1 MMNLLN
7 DFQVSVFTASTIAF
21 IISSILCFL
30 IIKYN
35 KNFIIKSNNH
45 DQKRLNTLNIVPL
58 GGVAMALSFFISVR
72 LLGEADSNIV
82 SISFFALAISVLGVI
97 DDFLNLNWKMKIIF
111 QFLFVGMPIYLLNQ
125 TINFEIFIGR
135 DFSGRLN
142 LIFTILWIIILMNSL
157 NFIDNMDGFAALNSS
172 FICLALT
179 VLSFFYNQNYLADV
193 SFILL
198 FTILAFTI
206 FNFPPAKI
214 YMGDSGSLFIGFIFG
229 FISILFDWNPSGES
243 YLYSSIAPI
252 FLFFTIP
259 LLDFSTVFVHRIKNK
274 ISPATGGTDH
284 ISHRLL
290 KQGYSVR
297 SILFMFSFLN
307 IFIFF
312 LIALTIFFEFL
323 SVIIFIIY
331 LTLIVILF
339 INFQRMQPLN

>member
-1 MMNLLN
+1 MMNLLS
-7 DFQVSVFTASTIAF
+7 DFQVSIYTASATAF
-21 IISSILCFL
+21 IISSILCFS

-35 KNFIIKSNNH
+35 KNFITKSNN
-45 DQKRLNTLNIVPL
+45 QKRLNTLNIVPL
-58 GGVAMALSFFISVR
+58 GGVAMAISFFISVR

-82 SISFFALAISVLGVI
+82 SISVFALAISILGVV
-97 DDFLNLNWKMKIIF
+97 DDFLNLNWKLKIIF
-111 QFLFVGMPIYLLNQ
+111 QFLFVGLPIYLLNQ
-125 TINFEIFIGR
+125 TINFEIFLGV

-179 VLSFFYNQNYLADV
+179 VLSFVYNQNYLADI

-206 FNFPPAKI
+206 FNFPPARI

-229 FISILFDWNPSGES
+229 FISILFDWNPTGES
-243 YLYSSIAPI
+243 YLYSSIAPV

-259 LLDFSTVFVHRIKNK
+259 LLDFSTVFVYRIKNQ

-290 KQGYSVR
+290 NQGYSVK
-297 SILFMFSFLN
+297 SILLMFSVLN
-307 IFIFF
+307 IFIFV
-312 LIALTIFFEFL
+312 LIALTILFEFL
-323 SVIIFIIY
+323 SVIIFAIY
-331 LTLIVILF
+331 LVLIIILF
-339 INFQRMQPLN
+339 INFQKMQPLN

>member
-1 MMNLLN
+1 MMNLLS
-7 DFQVSVFTASTIAF
+7 DFQVSIYTASAIAF
-21 IISSILCFL
+21 IISSILCFS

-35 KNFIIKSNNH
+35 KNFITKSNN
-45 DQKRLNTLNIVPL
+45 QKRLNTLNIVPL
-58 GGVAMALSFFISVR
+58 GGVAMAISFFISVR

-82 SISFFALAISVLGVI
+82 SISVFALAISILGVV
-97 DDFLNLNWKMKIIF
+97 DDFLNLNWKLKIIF
-111 QFLFVGMPIYLLNQ
+111 QFLFVGLPIYLLNQ
-125 TINFEIFIGR
+125 TINFEIFLGV

-179 VLSFFYNQNYLADV
+179 VLSFVYNQNYLADI

-206 FNFPPAKI
+206 FNFPPARI

-229 FISILFDWNPSGES
+229 FISILFDWNPTGES
-243 YLYSSIAPI
+243 YLYSSIAPV

-259 LLDFSTVFVHRIKNK
+259 LLDFSTVFVYRIKNK

-290 KQGYSVR
+290 NQGYSVK
-297 SILFMFSFLN
+297 SILLRFSVLN
-307 IFIFF
+307 IFIFV
-312 LIALTIFFEFL
+312 LIALTILFEFL
-323 SVIIFIIY
+323 SVIIFVIY
-331 LTLIVILF
+331 LVLIIILF
-339 INFQRMQPLN
+339 INFQKMQPLN

>member
-1 MMNLLN
+1 MMNLLS
-7 DFQVSVFTASTIAF
+7 DFQVSIYTASATAF
-21 IISSILCFL
+21 IISSILCFS

-35 KNFIIKSNNH
+35 KNFITKSNN
-45 DQKRLNTLNIVPL
+45 QKRLNTLNIVPL
-58 GGVAMALSFFISVR
+58 GGVAMAISFFISVR

-82 SISFFALAISVLGVI
+82 SISVFALAISILGVV
-97 DDFLNLNWKMKIIF
+97 DDFLNLNWKLKIIF
-111 QFLFVGMPIYLLNQ
+111 QFLIVGLPIYLLNQ
-125 TINFEIFIGR
+125 TINFEIFLGV

-179 VLSFFYNQNYLADV
+179 VLSFVYNQNYLADI

-206 FNFPPAKI
+206 FNFPPARI

-229 FISILFDWNPSGES
+229 FISILFDWNPTGES
-243 YLYSSIAPI
+243 YLYSSIAPV

-259 LLDFSTVFVHRIKNK
+259 LLDFSTVFVYRIKNQ

-290 KQGYSVR
+290 NQGYSVK
-297 SILFMFSFLN
+297 SVLLMFSVLN
-307 IFIFF
+307 IFIFV
-312 LIALTIFFEFL
+312 LIALSILFEFL
-323 SVIIFIIY
+323 SVIIFAIY
-331 LTLIVILF
+331 LVLIIILF
-339 INFQRMQPLN
+339 INFQKMQPLN

>member
-1 MMNLLN
+1 MMNLLS
-7 DFQVSVFTASTIAF
+7 DFQVSIYTASATAF
-21 IISSILCFL
+21 IISSILCFS

-35 KNFIIKSNNH
+35 KNFITKPNN
-45 DQKRLNTLNIVPL
+45 QKRLNKLNIVPL
-58 GGVAMALSFFISVR
+58 GGVAMAISFFISVR

-82 SISFFALAISVLGVI
+82 SISVFALAISILGVV
-97 DDFLNLNWKMKIIF
+97 DDFLNLNWKLKIIF
-111 QFLFVGMPIYLLNQ
+111 QFLFVGLPIYLLNQ
-125 TINFEIFIGR
+125 TINFEIFLGV

-179 VLSFFYNQNYLADV
+179 VLSFVYNQNYLADI

-206 FNFPPAKI
+206 FNFPPARI

-229 FISILFDWNPSGES
+229 FISILFDWNPTGES
-243 YLYSSIAPI
+243 YLYSSIAPV

-259 LLDFSTVFVHRIKNK
+259 LLDFSTVFVYRIKNQ

-290 KQGYSVR
+290 NQGYSVK
-297 SILFMFSFLN
+297 SILLMFSVLN
-307 IFIFF
+307 IFIFV
-312 LIALTIFFEFL
+312 LIALTILFEFL
-323 SVIIFIIY
+323 SVIIFAIY
-331 LTLIVILF
+331 LVLIIILF
-339 INFQRMQPLN
+339 INFQKMQPLN

>member
-1 MMNLLN
+1 MMNLLS
-7 DFQVSVFTASTIAF
+7 DFQVSIYTASATAF
-21 IISSILCFL
+21 IISSILCFS

-35 KNFIIKSNNH
+35 KNFITKSNN
-45 DQKRLNTLNIVPL
+45 QKRLNTLNIVPL
-58 GGVAMALSFFISVR
+58 GGVAMAISFFISVR

-82 SISFFALAISVLGVI
+82 SISVFALAISILGVV
-97 DDFLNLNWKMKIIF
+97 DDFLNLNWKLKIIF
-111 QFLFVGMPIYLLNQ
+111 QFLFVGLPIYLLNQ
-125 TINFEIFIGR
+125 TINFEIFLR
-135 DFSGRLN
+135 VDFSGRLN

-179 VLSFFYNQNYLADV
+179 GLSFVYNQNYLADI

-229 FISILFDWNPSGES
+229 FISILFDWNPTGES
-243 YLYSSIAPI
+243 YLYSSIAPV

-259 LLDFSTVFVHRIKNK
+259 LLDFSTVFVYRIKNQ

-290 KQGYSVR
+290 NQGYSVK
-297 SILFMFSFLN
+297 SILLMFSVLN
-307 IFIFF
+307 IFIFV
-312 LIALTIFFEFL
+312 LITLTILFEFL
-323 SVIIFIIY
+323 SVIIFAIY
-331 LTLIVILF
+331 LVLTIILF
-339 INFQRMQPLN
+339 INFQKMQPLN

>member
-1 MMNLLN
+1 MMNLLS
-7 DFQVSVFTASTIAF
+7 DFQVSIYTASATAF
-21 IISSILCFL
+21 IISSILCFS

-35 KNFIIKSNNH
+35 KNFITKSNN
-45 DQKRLNTLNIVPL
+45 QKRLNTLNIVPL
-58 GGVAMALSFFISVR
+58 GGVAMAISFFISVR

-82 SISFFALAISVLGVI
+82 SISVFALAISILGVV
-97 DDFLNLNWKMKIIF
+97 DDFLNLNWKLKIIF
-111 QFLFVGMPIYLLNQ
+111 QFLFVGLPIYLLNQ
-125 TINFEIFIGR
+125 TINFEIFLR
-135 DFSGRLN
+135 VDFSGRLN

-179 VLSFFYNQNYLADV
+179 VLSFVYNQNYLADI

-206 FNFPPAKI
+206 FNFPPARI

-229 FISILFDWNPSGES
+229 FISILFDWNPTGES
-243 YLYSSIAPI
+243 YLYSSIAPV

-259 LLDFSTVFVHRIKNK
+259 LLDFSTVFVYRIKNQ

-290 KQGYSVR
+290 NQGYSVK
-297 SILFMFSFLN
+297 SILLMFSVLN
-307 IFIFF
+307 IFIFV
-312 LIALTIFFEFL
+312 LITLTILFEFL
-323 SVIIFIIY
+323 SVIIFAIY
-331 LTLIVILF
+331 LVLTIILF
-339 INFQRMQPLN
+339 INFQKMQPLN

>member
-1 MMNLLN
+1 MMNLLS
-7 DFQVSVFTASTIAF
+7 DFQVSIYTASATAF
-21 IISSILCFL
+21 IISSILCFS

-35 KNFIIKSNNH
+35 KNFITKSNN
-45 DQKRLNTLNIVPL
+45 QKRLNTLNIVPL
-58 GGVAMALSFFISVR
+58 GGVAMAISFFISVR

-82 SISFFALAISVLGVI
+82 SISVFALAISILGVV
-97 DDFLNLNWKMKIIF
+97 DDFLNLNWKLKIIF
-111 QFLFVGMPIYLLNQ
+111 QFLFVGLPIYLLNQ
-125 TINFEIFIGR
+125 TINFEIFLDI

-179 VLSFFYNQNYLADV
+179 VLSFVYNQNYLADI

-229 FISILFDWNPSGES
+229 FISILFDWNPTGES
-243 YLYSSIAPI
+243 YLYSSIAPV

-259 LLDFSTVFVHRIKNK
+259 LLDFSTVFVYRIKNQ

-290 KQGYSVR
+290 NQGYSVK
-297 SILFMFSFLN
+297 SILLMFSVLN
-307 IFIFF
+307 IFIFV
-312 LIALTIFFEFL
+312 LITLTILFEFL
-323 SVIIFIIY
+323 SVIIFAIY
-331 LTLIVILF
+331 LVLIIILF
-339 INFQRMQPLN
+339 INFQKMQPLN

>member
-1 MMNLLN
+1 MNLLS
-7 DFQVSVFTASTIAF
+7 DFQVSIYTASATAF
-21 IISSILCFL
+21 VISSILCFS

-35 KNFIIKSNNH
+35 KNFITKSNN
-45 DQKRLNTLNIVPL
+45 QKRLNTLNIVPL
-58 GGVAMALSFFISVR
+58 GGVAMAISFFISVR

-82 SISFFALAISVLGVI
+82 SISVFALAISILGVV
-97 DDFLNLNWKMKIIF
+97 DDFLNLNWKLKIIF
-111 QFLFVGMPIYLLNQ
+111 QFLFVGLPIYLLNQ
-125 TINFEIFIGR
+125 TINFEIFLGV

-179 VLSFFYNQNYLADV
+179 VLSFVYNQNYLADI

-229 FISILFDWNPSGES
+229 FISILFDWNPTGES
-243 YLYSSIAPI
+243 YLYSSIAPV

-259 LLDFSTVFVHRIKNK
+259 LLDFSTVFVYRIKNR

-290 KQGYSVR
+290 NQGYSIK
-297 SILFMFSFLN
+297 SILLMFSFLN
-307 IFIFF
+307 IFIFV
-312 LIALTIFFEFL
+312 LITLTILFEFL
-323 SVIIFIIY
+323 SVIIFVIY
-331 LTLIVILF
+331 LVTIIILF
-339 INFQRMQPLN
+339 LNFQKMQPLN

>member
-1 MMNLLN
+1 MMNLLS
-7 DFQVSVFTASTIAF
+7 DFQVSIYTASAIAF
-21 IISSILCFL
+21 IISSILCFS

-35 KNFIIKSNNH
+35 KNFITKSNN
-45 DQKRLNTLNIVPL
+45 QKRLNTLNIVPL
-58 GGVAMALSFFISVR
+58 GGVAMAISFFISVR

-82 SISFFALAISVLGVI
+82 SISVFALAISILGVV
-97 DDFLNLNWKMKIIF
+97 DDFLNLNWKLKIIF
-111 QFLFVGMPIYLLNQ
+111 QFLFVGLPIYLLNQ
-125 TINFEIFIGR
+125 TINFEIFLGV

-179 VLSFFYNQNYLADV
+179 VLSFVYNQNYLADI

-206 FNFPPAKI
+206 FNFPPARI

-229 FISILFDWNPSGES
+229 FISILFDWNPTGES
-243 YLYSSIAPI
+243 YLYSSIAPV

-259 LLDFSTVFVHRIKNK
+259 LLDFSTVFVYRIKNK

-290 KQGYSVR
+290 NQGYSVK
-297 SILFMFSFLN
+297 SILLMFSVLN
-307 IFIFF
+307 IFIFV
-312 LIALTIFFEFL
+312 LIALTILFEFL
-323 SVIIFIIY
+323 SVIIFVIY
-331 LTLIVILF
+331 LVLIIILF
-339 INFQRMQPLN
+339 INFQKMQPLN

>member
-1 MMNLLN
+1 MMNLLS
-7 DFQVSVFTASTIAF
+7 DFQVSIYTASATAF
-21 IISSILCFL
+21 IISSILCFS

-35 KNFIIKSNNH
+35 KNFITKSNN
-45 DQKRLNTLNIVPL
+45 QKRLNTLNIVPL
-58 GGVAMALSFFISVR
+58 GGVAMAISFFISVR

-82 SISFFALAISVLGVI
+82 SISVFALAISILGVV
-97 DDFLNLNWKMKIIF
+97 DDFLNLNWKLKIIF
-111 QFLFVGMPIYLLNQ
+111 QFLFVGLPIYLLNQ
-125 TINFEIFIGR
+125 TINFEIFLGV

-179 VLSFFYNQNYLADV
+179 VLSFVYNQNYLADI

-229 FISILFDWNPSGES
+229 FISILFDWNPTGES
-243 YLYSSIAPI
+243 YLYSSIAPV

-259 LLDFSTVFVHRIKNK
+259 LLDFSTVFVYRIKNQ

-290 KQGYSVR
+290 NQGYSVK
-297 SILFMFSFLN
+297 SILLMFSVLN
-307 IFIFF
+307 IFIFV
-312 LIALTIFFEFL
+312 LITLTILFEFL
-323 SVIIFIIY
+323 SVIIFAIY
-331 LTLIVILF
+331 LVLIIILF
-339 INFQRMQPLN
+339 INFQKMQPLN

>member
-1 MMNLLN
+1 MMNLLS
-7 DFQVSVFTASTIAF
+7 DFQVSIYTASAIAF
-21 IISSILCFL
+21 IISSILCFS

-35 KNFIIKSNNH
+35 KNFITKSNN
-45 DQKRLNTLNIVPL
+45 QKRLNTLNIVPL
-58 GGVAMALSFFISVR
+58 GGVAMAISFFISVR

-82 SISFFALAISVLGVI
+82 SISVFALAISILGVV
-97 DDFLNLNWKMKIIF
+97 DDFLNLNWKLKIIF
-111 QFLFVGMPIYLLNQ
+111 QFLFVGLPIYLLNQ
-125 TINFEIFIGR
+125 TINFEIFLGV

-179 VLSFFYNQNYLADV
+179 VLSFVYNQNYLADI

-229 FISILFDWNPSGES
+229 FISILFDWNPTGES
-243 YLYSSIAPI
+243 YLYSSIAPV

-259 LLDFSTVFVHRIKNK
+259 LLDFSTVFVYRIKNK

-290 KQGYSVR
+290 NQGYSIK
-297 SILFMFSFLN
+297 SILLMFSFLN
-307 IFIFF
+307 IFIFV
-312 LIALTIFFEFL
+312 LIALTILFEFL
-323 SVIIFIIY
+323 SVIIFVIY
-331 LTLIVILF
+331 LVLIIILF
-339 INFQRMQPLN
+339 INFQKMQPLN

>member
-1 MMNLLN
+1 MNLLS
-7 DFQVSVFTASTIAF
+7 DFQVSIYTASATAF
-21 IISSILCFL
+21 IISSILCFS

-35 KNFIIKSNNH
+35 KNFITKSNN
-45 DQKRLNTLNIVPL
+45 QKRLNTLNIVPL
-58 GGVAMALSFFISVR
+58 GGVAMAISFFISVR

-82 SISFFALAISVLGVI
+82 SISVFALAISILGVV
-97 DDFLNLNWKMKIIF
+97 DDFLNLNWKLKIIF
-111 QFLFVGMPIYLLNQ
+111 QFLFVGLPIYLLNQ
-125 TINFEIFIGR
+125 TINFEIFLR
-135 DFSGRLN
+135 VDFSGRLN

-179 VLSFFYNQNYLADV
+179 VLSFVYNQNYLADI

-206 FNFPPAKI
+206 FNFPPARI

-229 FISILFDWNPSGES
+229 FISILFDWNPTGES
-243 YLYSSIAPI
+243 YLYSSIAPV

-259 LLDFSTVFVHRIKNK
+259 LLDFSTVFVYRIKNQ

-290 KQGYSVR
+290 NQGYSVK
-297 SILFMFSFLN
+297 SILLMFSVLN
-307 IFIFF
+307 IFIFV
-312 LIALTIFFEFL
+312 LITLTILFEFL
-323 SVIIFIIY
+323 SVIIFSIY
-331 LTLIVILF
+331 LVLIIILF
-339 INFQRMQPLN
+339 INFQKMQPLN

>member
-1 MMNLLN
+1 MMNLLS
-7 DFQVSVFTASTIAF
+7 DFQVSVYTASATAF
-21 IISSILCFL
+21 IISSILCFS

-35 KNFIIKSNNH
+35 KNFITKSNN
-45 DQKRLNTLNIVPL
+45 QKRLNTLNIIPL
-58 GGVAMALSFFISVR
+58 GGVAMAISFFISVR

-82 SISFFALAISVLGVI
+82 SISVFALAISILGVV
-97 DDFLNLNWKMKIIF
+97 DDFLNLNWKLKIIF
-111 QFLFVGMPIYLLNQ
+111 QFLFVGLPIYLLNQ
-125 TINFEIFIGR
+125 TINFEIFLGI

-179 VLSFFYNQNYLADV
+179 ILSFVYGQNYLADI

-229 FISILFDWNPSGES
+229 FISILFDWNPTGES
-243 YLYSSIAPI
+243 YLYSSIAPV

-259 LLDFSTVFVHRIKNK
+259 LLDFSTVFVYRIKNK

-290 KQGYSVR
+290 NQGYSVK
-297 SILFMFSFLN
+297 SILLMFSFLN
-307 IFIFF
+307 IFIFV
-312 LIALTIFFEFL
+312 LIAFTILYEFL
-323 SVIIFIIY
+323 SVIIFVIY
-331 LTLIVILF
+331 LVLIITLF
-339 INFQRMQPLN
+339 INFQKMQPLN

>member
-1 MMNLLN
+1 MMNLLS
-7 DFQVSVFTASTIAF
+7 DFQVSIYTASATAF
-21 IISSILCFL
+21 IISSILCFS

-35 KNFIIKSNNH
+35 KNFITKSNN
-45 DQKRLNTLNIVPL
+45 QKRLNTLNIVPL
-58 GGVAMALSFFISVR
+58 GGVAMAISFFISVR

-82 SISFFALAISVLGVI
+82 SISVFALAISILGVV
-97 DDFLNLNWKMKIIF
+97 DDFLNLNWKLKIIF
-111 QFLFVGMPIYLLNQ
+111 QFLFVGLPIYLLNQ
-125 TINFEIFIGR
+125 TINFEIFLGV

-179 VLSFFYNQNYLADV
+179 VLSFVYNQNYLADI

-229 FISILFDWNPSGES
+229 FISILFDWNPTGES
-243 YLYSSIAPI
+243 YLYSSIAPV

-259 LLDFSTVFVHRIKNK
+259 LLDFSTVFVYRIKNK

-290 KQGYSVR
+290 NQGYSVK
-297 SILFMFSFLN
+297 SILLMFSVLN
-307 IFIFF
+307 IFIFV
-312 LIALTIFFEFL
+312 LIALTILFEFL
-323 SVIIFIIY
+323 SVIIFVIY
-331 LTLIVILF
+331 LVLIVILF
-339 INFQRMQPLN
+339 INFQKMQPLN

>member
-1 MMNLLN
+1 MMNLLS
-7 DFQVSVFTASTIAF
+7 DFQVSVYTASATAF
-21 IISSILCFL
+21 IISSILCFS

-35 KNFIIKSNNH
+35 KNFITKSNN
-45 DQKRLNTLNIVPL
+45 QKRLNTLNIIPL
-58 GGVAMALSFFISVR
+58 GGVAMAISFFISVR

-82 SISFFALAISVLGVI
+82 SISVFALAISILGVV
-97 DDFLNLNWKMKIIF
+97 DDFLNLNWKLKIIF
-111 QFLFVGMPIYLLNQ
+111 QFLFVGLPIYLLNQ
-125 TINFEIFIGR
+125 TINFEIFLRI

-179 VLSFFYNQNYLADV
+179 VLSFVYGQNYLADI

-229 FISILFDWNPSGES
+229 FISIIFDWNPTGES
-243 YLYSSIAPI
+243 YLYSSIAPV

-259 LLDFSTVFVHRIKNK
+259 LLDFSTVFVYRIKNK

-290 KQGYSVR
+290 NQGYSVK
-297 SILFMFSFLN
+297 SILLMFSFLN
-307 IFIFF
+307 IFIFV
-312 LIALTIFFEFL
+312 LIAFTILYEFL
-323 SVIIFIIY
+323 SVIIFVIY
-331 LTLIVILF
+331 LVLVITLF
-339 INFQRMQPLN
+339 INFQKMHPLN

>member
-1 MMNLLN
+1 MMNLLS
-7 DFQVSVFTASTIAF
+7 DFQVSIYTASAIAF
-21 IISSILCFL
+21 IISSILCFS

-35 KNFIIKSNNH
+35 KNFITKSNN
-45 DQKRLNTLNIVPL
+45 QKRLNTLNIVPL
-58 GGVAMALSFFISVR
+58 GGVAMAISFFISVR

-82 SISFFALAISVLGVI
+82 SISVFALAISILGVV
-97 DDFLNLNWKMKIIF
+97 DDFLNLNWKLKIIF
-111 QFLFVGMPIYLLNQ
+111 QFLFVGLPIYLLNQ
-125 TINFEIFIGR
+125 TINFEIFLGV

-179 VLSFFYNQNYLADV
+179 VLSFVYNQNYLADI

-229 FISILFDWNPSGES
+229 FISILFDWNPTGES
-243 YLYSSIAPI
+243 YLYSSIAPV

-259 LLDFSTVFVHRIKNK
+259 LLDFSTVFVYRIKNQ

-290 KQGYSVR
+290 NQGYSVK
-297 SILFMFSFLN
+297 SILLMFSVLN
-307 IFIFF
+307 IFIFV
-312 LIALTIFFEFL
+312 LIALTILFEFL
-323 SVIIFIIY
+323 SVIIFVIY
-331 LTLIVILF
+331 LVLIIILF
-339 INFQRMQPLN
+339 INFQKMQPLN

>member
-1 MMNLLN
+1 M
-7 DFQVSVFTASTIAF
+7 
-21 IISSILCFL
+21 
-30 IIKYN
+30 
-35 KNFIIKSNNH
+35 
-45 DQKRLNTLNIVPL
+45 
-58 GGVAMALSFFISVR
+58 GVV
-72 LLGEADSNIV
+72 
-82 SISFFALAISVLGVI
+82 
-97 DDFLNLNWKMKIIF
+97 DDFLNLNWKLKIIF
-111 QFLFVGMPIYLLNQ
+111 QFLFVGLPIYLLNQ
-125 TINFEIFIGR
+125 TINFEIFLNI

-179 VLSFFYNQNYLADV
+179 VLSFVYGQNYLADI

-229 FISILFDWNPSGES
+229 FISIIFDWNPTGES
-243 YLYSSIAPI
+243 YLYSSIAPV

-259 LLDFSTVFVHRIKNK
+259 LLDFSTVFVYRIKNK

-290 KQGYSVR
+290 NQGYSVK
-297 SILFMFSFLN
+297 SILLMFSFLN
-307 IFIFF
+307 IFIFV
-312 LIALTIFFEFL
+312 LIAFTILYEFL
-323 SVIIFIIY
+323 SVIIFVIY
-331 LTLIVILF
+331 LVLVITLF
-339 INFQRMQPLN
+339 INFQKMHPLN

>member
-1 MMNLLN
+1 MMNLLS
-7 DFQVSVFTASTIAF
+7 DFQVSIYTASATAF
-21 IISSILCFL
+21 IISSILCFS

-35 KNFIIKSNNH
+35 KNFITKSNN
-45 DQKRLNTLNIVPL
+45 QKRLNTLNIVPL
-58 GGVAMALSFFISVR
+58 GGVAMAISFFISVR

-82 SISFFALAISVLGVI
+82 SISVFALAISILGVV
-97 DDFLNLNWKMKIIF
+97 DDFLNLNWKLKIIF
-111 QFLFVGMPIYLLNQ
+111 QFLFVGLPIYLLNQ
-125 TINFEIFIGR
+125 TINFEIFLR
-135 DFSGRLN
+135 VDFSGRLN

-179 VLSFFYNQNYLADV
+179 VLSFVYNQNYLADI

-229 FISILFDWNPSGES
+229 FISILFDWNPTGES
-243 YLYSSIAPI
+243 YLYSSIAPV

-259 LLDFSTVFVHRIKNK
+259 LLDFSTVFVYRIKNQ

-290 KQGYSVR
+290 NQGYSVK
-297 SILFMFSFLN
+297 SILLMFSVLN
-307 IFIFF
+307 IFIFV
-312 LIALTIFFEFL
+312 LITLTILFEFL
-323 SVIIFIIY
+323 SVIIFAIY
-331 LTLIVILF
+331 LVLTIILF
-339 INFQRMQPLN
+339 INFQKMQPLN

>member
-1 MMNLLN
+1 MMNLLS
-7 DFQVSVFTASTIAF
+7 DFQVSIYTASATAF
-21 IISSILCFL
+21 IISSILCFS

-35 KNFIIKSNNH
+35 KNFITKSNN
-45 DQKRLNTLNIVPL
+45 QKRLNTLNIVPL
-58 GGVAMALSFFISVR
+58 GGVAMAISFFISVR

-82 SISFFALAISVLGVI
+82 SISVFALAISILGVV
-97 DDFLNLNWKMKIIF
+97 DDFLNLNWKLKIIF
-111 QFLFVGMPIYLLNQ
+111 QFLFVGLPIYLLNQ
-125 TINFEIFIGR
+125 TINFEIFLGV

-179 VLSFFYNQNYLADV
+179 VLSFVYNQNYLADI

-229 FISILFDWNPSGES
+229 FISILFDWNPTGES
-243 YLYSSIAPI
+243 YLYSSIAPV

-259 LLDFSTVFVHRIKNK
+259 LLDFSTVFVYRIKNK

-290 KQGYSVR
+290 NQGYSVK
-297 SILFMFSFLN
+297 SILLMFSVLN
-307 IFIFF
+307 IFIFV
-312 LIALTIFFEFL
+312 LIALTILFEFL
-323 SVIIFIIY
+323 SVIIFVVY
-331 LTLIVILF
+331 LVLVITLF
-339 INFQRMQPLN
+339 INFQKMQPLN

>member
-1 MMNLLN
+1 MMNLLS
-7 DFQVSVFTASTIAF
+7 DFQVSIYTASAIAF
-21 IISSILCFL
+21 IISSILCFS

-35 KNFIIKSNNH
+35 KNFITKSNN
-45 DQKRLNTLNIVPL
+45 QKRLNTLNIVPL
-58 GGVAMALSFFISVR
+58 GGVAMAISFFISVR

-82 SISFFALAISVLGVI
+82 SISVFALAISILGVV
-97 DDFLNLNWKMKIIF
+97 DDFLNLNWKLKIIF
-111 QFLFVGMPIYLLNQ
+111 QFLFVGLPIYLLNQ
-125 TINFEIFIGR
+125 TINFEIFLGV

-179 VLSFFYNQNYLADV
+179 VLSFVYNQNYLADI

-206 FNFPPAKI
+206 FNFPPARI

-229 FISILFDWNPSGES
+229 FISILFDWNPTGES
-243 YLYSSIAPI
+243 YLYSSIAPV

-259 LLDFSTVFVHRIKNK
+259 LLDFSTVFVYRIKNK

-290 KQGYSVR
+290 NQGYSIK
-297 SILFMFSFLN
+297 SILLMFSFLN
-307 IFIFF
+307 IFIFV
-312 LIALTIFFEFL
+312 LIALTILFEFL
-323 SVIIFIIY
+323 SVIIFVIY
-331 LTLIVILF
+331 LVLIIILF
-339 INFQRMQPLN
+339 INFQKMQPLN

>member
-1 MMNLLN
+1 MMNLLS
-7 DFQVSVFTASTIAF
+7 DFQVSVYTASATAF
-21 IISSILCFL
+21 FISSILCFS

-35 KNFIIKSNNH
+35 KNFITKSNN
-45 DQKRLNTLNIVPL
+45 QKRLNTLNIVPL
-58 GGVAMALSFFISVR
+58 GGVAMAISFFISVR

-82 SISFFALAISVLGVI
+82 SISVFALAISILGVV
-97 DDFLNLNWKMKIIF
+97 DDFLNLNWKLKIIF
-111 QFLFVGMPIYLLNQ
+111 QFLFVGLPIYLLNQ
-125 TINFEIFIGR
+125 TINFEIFLGV

-179 VLSFFYNQNYLADV
+179 VLSFVYNQNYLADI

-229 FISILFDWNPSGES
+229 FISILFDWNPTGES
-243 YLYSSIAPI
+243 YLYSSIAPV

-259 LLDFSTVFVHRIKNK
+259 LLDFSTVFVYRIKNK

-290 KQGYSVR
+290 NQGYSVK
-297 SILFMFSFLN
+297 SILLMFSVLN
-307 IFIFF
+307 IFIFV
-312 LIALTIFFEFL
+312 LIALTILFEFL
-323 SVIIFIIY
+323 SVIIFVIY
-331 LTLIVILF
+331 LVLIIILF
-339 INFQRMQPLN
+339 INFQKMQPLN

>member
-1 MMNLLN
+1 MMNLLS
-7 DFQVSVFTASTIAF
+7 DFQVSIYTASAIAF
-21 IISSILCFL
+21 IISSILCFS

-35 KNFIIKSNNH
+35 KNFITKSNN
-45 DQKRLNTLNIVPL
+45 QKRLNTLNIVPL
-58 GGVAMALSFFISVR
+58 GGVAMAISFFISVR

-82 SISFFALAISVLGVI
+82 SISVFALAISILGVV
-97 DDFLNLNWKMKIIF
+97 DDFLNLNWKLKIIF
-111 QFLFVGMPIYLLNQ
+111 QFLFVGLPIYLLNQ
-125 TINFEIFIGR
+125 TINFEIFLR
-135 DFSGRLN
+135 VDFSGRLN

-179 VLSFFYNQNYLADV
+179 VLSFVYNQNYLADV

-229 FISILFDWNPSGES
+229 FISILFDWNPTGES
-243 YLYSSIAPI
+243 YLYSSIAPV

-259 LLDFSTVFVHRIKNK
+259 LLDFSTVFVYRIKNK

-290 KQGYSVR
+290 NQGYSVK
-297 SILFMFSFLN
+297 SILLMFSVLN
-307 IFIFF
+307 IFIFV
-312 LIALTIFFEFL
+312 LITLTILFEFL
-323 SVIIFIIY
+323 SVIIFAIY
-331 LTLIVILF
+331 LVLIIILF
-339 INFQRMQPLN
+339 INFQKMQPLN

>member
-1 MMNLLN
+1 MMNLLS
-7 DFQVSVFTASTIAF
+7 DFQVSIYTASATAF
-21 IISSILCFL
+21 IISSILCFS

-35 KNFIIKSNNH
+35 KNFITKSNN
-45 DQKRLNTLNIVPL
+45 QKRLNTLNIVPL
-58 GGVAMALSFFISVR
+58 GGVAMAISFFISVR

-82 SISFFALAISVLGVI
+82 SISVFALAISILGVV
-97 DDFLNLNWKMKIIF
+97 DDFLNLNWKLKIIF
-111 QFLFVGMPIYLLNQ
+111 QFLIVGLPIYLLSQ
-125 TINFEIFIGR
+125 TINFEIFLGV

-179 VLSFFYNQNYLADV
+179 VLSFVYNQNYLADI

-206 FNFPPAKI
+206 FNFPPARI

-229 FISILFDWNPSGES
+229 FISILFDWNPTGES
-243 YLYSSIAPI
+243 YLYSSIAPV

-259 LLDFSTVFVHRIKNK
+259 LLDFSTVFVYRIKNQ

-290 KQGYSVR
+290 NQGYSVK
-297 SILFMFSFLN
+297 SVLLMFSVLN
-307 IFIFF
+307 IFIFV
-312 LIALTIFFEFL
+312 LIALSILFEFL
-323 SVIIFIIY
+323 SVIIFAIY
-331 LTLIVILF
+331 LVLIIILF
-339 INFQRMQPLN
+339 INFQKMQPLN

>member
-1 MMNLLN
+1 MMNLLS
-7 DFQVSVFTASTIAF
+7 DFQVSIYTASAIAF
-21 IISSILCFL
+21 IISSILCFS

-35 KNFIIKSNNH
+35 KNFITKSNN
-45 DQKRLNTLNIVPL
+45 QKRLNTLNIVPL
-58 GGVAMALSFFISVR
+58 GGVAMAISFFISVR

-82 SISFFALAISVLGVI
+82 SISVFALAISILGVV
-97 DDFLNLNWKMKIIF
+97 DDFLNLNWKLKIIF
-111 QFLFVGMPIYLLNQ
+111 QFLFVGLPIYLLNQ
-125 TINFEIFIGR
+125 TINFEIFLDI

-179 VLSFFYNQNYLADV
+179 VLSFVYNQNYLADI

-206 FNFPPAKI
+206 FNFPPARI

-229 FISILFDWNPSGES
+229 FISILFDWNPTGES
-243 YLYSSIAPI
+243 YLYSSIAPV

-259 LLDFSTVFVHRIKNK
+259 LLDFSTVFVYRIKNK

-290 KQGYSVR
+290 NQGYSVK
-297 SILFMFSFLN
+297 SILLMFSVLN
-307 IFIFF
+307 IFIFV
-312 LIALTIFFEFL
+312 LIALTILFEFL
-323 SVIIFIIY
+323 SVIIFVIY
-331 LTLIVILF
+331 LVLIIILF
-339 INFQRMQPLN
+339 INFQKMQPLN

>member
-1 MMNLLN
+1 MMNLLS
-7 DFQVSVFTASTIAF
+7 DFQVSIYTASAIAF
-21 IISSILCFL
+21 IISSILCFS

-35 KNFIIKSNNH
+35 KNFITKSNN
-45 DQKRLNTLNIVPL
+45 QKRLNTLNIVPL
-58 GGVAMALSFFISVR
+58 GGVAMAISFFISVR

-82 SISFFALAISVLGVI
+82 SISVFALAISILGVV
-97 DDFLNLNWKMKIIF
+97 DDFLNLNWKLKIIF
-111 QFLFVGMPIYLLNQ
+111 QFLFVGLPIYLLNQ
-125 TINFEIFIGR
+125 TINFEIFLDI

-179 VLSFFYNQNYLADV
+179 VLSFVYNQNYLADV

-229 FISILFDWNPSGES
+229 FISILFDWNPTGES
-243 YLYSSIAPI
+243 YLYSSIAPV

-259 LLDFSTVFVHRIKNK
+259 LLDFSTVFVYRIKNQ

-290 KQGYSVR
+290 NQGYSVK
-297 SILFMFSFLN
+297 SILLMFSVLN
-307 IFIFF
+307 IFIFV
-312 LIALTIFFEFL
+312 LIALTILFEFL
-323 SVIIFIIY
+323 SVIIFVIY
-331 LTLIVILF
+331 LVLIIILF
-339 INFQRMQPLN
+339 INFQKMQPLN

>member
-1 MMNLLN
+1 MMNLLS
-7 DFQVSVFTASTIAF
+7 DFQVSVYTASATAF
-21 IISSILCFL
+21 IISSILCFS

-35 KNFIIKSNNH
+35 KNFITKSNN
-45 DQKRLNTLNIVPL
+45 QKRLNTLNIIPL
-58 GGVAMALSFFISVR
+58 GGVAMAISFFISVR

-82 SISFFALAISVLGVI
+82 SISVFALAISILGVV
-97 DDFLNLNWKMKIIF
+97 DDFLNLNWKLKIIF
-111 QFLFVGMPIYLLNQ
+111 QFLFVGLPIYLLNQ
-125 TINFEIFIGR
+125 TINFEIFLGI

-179 VLSFFYNQNYLADV
+179 VLSFVYGQNYLADI

-229 FISILFDWNPSGES
+229 FISILFDWNPTGES
-243 YLYSSIAPI
+243 YLYSSIAPV

-259 LLDFSTVFVHRIKNK
+259 LLDFSTVFVYRIKNK

-290 KQGYSVR
+290 NQGYSVK
-297 SILFMFSFLN
+297 SILLMFSFLN
-307 IFIFF
+307 IFIFV
-312 LIALTIFFEFL
+312 LIAFTILYEFL
-323 SVIIFIIY
+323 SVIIFVIY
-331 LTLIVILF
+331 LVLIITLF
-339 INFQRMQPLN
+339 INFQKMQP

>member
-1 MMNLLN
+1 MNLLS
-7 DFQVSVFTASTIAF
+7 DFQVSIYTASATAF
-21 IISSILCFL
+21 VISSILCFS

-35 KNFIIKSNNH
+35 KNFITKSNN
-45 DQKRLNTLNIVPL
+45 QKRLNTLNIVPL
-58 GGVAMALSFFISVR
+58 GGVAMAISFFISVR

-82 SISFFALAISVLGVI
+82 SISVFALAISILGVV
-97 DDFLNLNWKMKIIF
+97 DDFLNLNWKLKIIF
-111 QFLFVGMPIYLLNQ
+111 QFLFVGLPIYLLNQ
-125 TINFEIFIGR
+125 TINFEIFLGV

-179 VLSFFYNQNYLADV
+179 VLSFVYNQNYLADI

-229 FISILFDWNPSGES
+229 FISILFDWNPTGES
-243 YLYSSIAPI
+243 YLYSSIAPV

-259 LLDFSTVFVHRIKNK
+259 LLDFSTVFVYRIKNQ

-290 KQGYSVR
+290 NQGYSVK
-297 SILFMFSFLN
+297 SVLLMFSVLN
-307 IFIFF
+307 IFIFV
-312 LIALTIFFEFL
+312 LIALTILFEFL
-323 SVIIFIIY
+323 SVIIFAIY
-331 LTLIVILF
+331 LVLIIILF
-339 INFQRMQPLN
+339 INFQKMQPLN

>member
-1 MMNLLN
+1 MMNLLS
-7 DFQVSVFTASTIAF
+7 DFQVSIYTASAIAF
-21 IISSILCFL
+21 IISSILCFS

-35 KNFIIKSNNH
+35 KNFITKSNN
-45 DQKRLNTLNIVPL
+45 QKRLNTLNIVPL
-58 GGVAMALSFFISVR
+58 GGVAMAISFFISVR

-82 SISFFALAISVLGVI
+82 SISVFALAISILGVV
-97 DDFLNLNWKMKIIF
+97 DDFLNLNWKLKIIF
-111 QFLFVGMPIYLLNQ
+111 QFLFVGLPIYLLNQ
-125 TINFEIFIGR
+125 TINFEIFLDI

-179 VLSFFYNQNYLADV
+179 VLSFVYNQNYLADV

-229 FISILFDWNPSGES
+229 FISILFDWNPTGES
-243 YLYSSIAPI
+243 YLYSSIAPV

-259 LLDFSTVFVHRIKNK
+259 LLDFSTVFVYRIKNK

-290 KQGYSVR
+290 NQGYSVK
-297 SILFMFSFLN
+297 SILLMFSVLN
-307 IFIFF
+307 IFIFV
-312 LIALTIFFEFL
+312 LIALTILFEFL
-323 SVIIFIIY
+323 SVIIFVIY
-331 LTLIVILF
+331 LVLIIILF
-339 INFQRMQPLN
+339 INFQKMQPLN

>member
-1 MMNLLN
+1 MMNLLS
-7 DFQVSVFTASTIAF
+7 DFQVSIYTASATAF
-21 IISSILCFL
+21 VISSILCFS

-35 KNFIIKSNNH
+35 KNFITKSNN
-45 DQKRLNTLNIVPL
+45 QKRLNTLNIVPL
-58 GGVAMALSFFISVR
+58 GGVAMAISFFISVR

-82 SISFFALAISVLGVI
+82 SISVFALAISILGVV
-97 DDFLNLNWKMKIIF
+97 DDFLNLNWKLKIIF
-111 QFLFVGMPIYLLNQ
+111 QFLFVGLPIYLLNQ
-125 TINFEIFIGR
+125 TINFEIFLGV

-179 VLSFFYNQNYLADV
+179 VLSFVYNQNYLADI

-229 FISILFDWNPSGES
+229 FISILFDWNPTGES
-243 YLYSSIAPI
+243 YLYSSIAPV

-259 LLDFSTVFVHRIKNK
+259 LLDFSTVFVYRIKNK

-290 KQGYSVR
+290 NQGYSVK
-297 SILFMFSFLN
+297 SILLVFSVLN
-307 IFIFF
+307 IFIFV
-312 LIALTIFFEFL
+312 LIALTILFEFL
-323 SVIIFIIY
+323 SVIIFVIY
-331 LTLIVILF
+331 LVLIIILF
-339 INFQRMQPLN
+339 INFQKMQPLN